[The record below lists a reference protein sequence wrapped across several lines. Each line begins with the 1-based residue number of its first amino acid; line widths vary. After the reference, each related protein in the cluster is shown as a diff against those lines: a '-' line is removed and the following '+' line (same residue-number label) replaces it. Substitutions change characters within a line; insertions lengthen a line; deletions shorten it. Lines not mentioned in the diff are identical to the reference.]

1 MVVFYEKA
9 PFMVVFYEKAPFMLV
24 FYETYT
30 GALTFENSHKGQE
43 DDTPVK
49 ATTFKSPLYSYSDLL
64 Q

>member
-1 MVVFYEKA
+1 MRRIPPATGKYFTCKA
-9 PFMVVFYEKAPFMLV
+9 PFMVV